1 VENKPKRFM
10 APLLGVAAIL
20 VVVAIYLM
28 VTMPSKDIDMPADD
42 ASPEQVVAAYME
54 ALDAGDC
61 ETAKALVI
69 PSSHESTQ
77 WWCSQVAS
85 MSDAT
90 VAAAVPEPAELS
102 SSANLQSSGE
112 SAASREVVDVRVT
125 FDFRRRPFAGDI
137 SLPDG
142 PTHWGYFLQRG
153 SPEEPWRIF
162 SEGNG

>member
-1 VENKPKRFM
+1 MENKPKRFM

-20 VVVAIYLM
+20 VAVAIYLM
-28 VTMPSKDIDMPADD
+28 VTMPSKDVDMPADD

-77 WWCSQVAS
+77 RWCSQVAS

-90 VAAAVPEPAELS
+90 VAAADPEPAELS

-112 SAASREVVDVRVT
+112 SAASREMVDVRVT
-125 FDFRRRPFAGDI
+125 FDFRRRPFAWDI

-142 PTHWGYFLQRG
+142 PTSWGYGLQRE
-153 SPEEPWRIF
+153 SPAEPWRIF
-162 SEGNG
+162 AEGNG